1 MRLKDWA
8 EQQGIHYQ
16 TAWRWARAGKMP
28 VPTIKTET
36 GQYLVQVD
44 VPAEPE
50 TGKAVGYAR
59 VSSHDQKADLERQ
72 AGRIALGAVGQK
84 LSLDGVITEVGS
96 GLNGNRPKLKKL
108 LSDPDVKIIVVEHRE
123 RLARFGFEYIEAAL
137 QARGGRIVVLD
148 DSEVEDDLVR
158 DMTEV
163 LTSFC
168 ARLYGRRGAK
178 NRADKALKA
187 TQEVTEDA

>member
-8 EQQGIHYQ
+8 KQQGIHYQ
-16 TAWRWARAGKMP
+16 TAWRWAKAGKMP

-36 GQYLVQVD
+36 GQYLVQVE
-44 VPAEPE
+44 VPSEP
-50 TGKAVGYAR
+50 TAGKAVGYAR
-59 VSSHDQKADLERQ
+59 VSSHDQKEDLGRQ
-72 AGRIALGAVGQK
+72 AGRIALGAVEEQIQ
-84 LSLDGVITEVGS
+84 LDEVITEVGS
-96 GLNGNRPKLKKL
+96 GLNGKRPKLKKL
-108 LSDPDVKIIVVEHRE
+108 LSDPDVKILVVEHRE

-137 QARGGRIVVLD
+137 QARGGKIVVLD

-168 ARLYGRRGAK
+168 ARLYGPRGAK
-178 NRADKALKA
+178 NRASKALKA
-187 TQEVTEDA
+187 TQGTAEDA

>member
-1 MRLKDWA
+1 MRLKEWA
-8 EQQGIHYQ
+8 EQQGVHYQ
-16 TAWRWARAGKMP
+16 TAWRWAKAGKMP
-28 VPTIKTET
+28 VPTIKTAT

-44 VPAEPE
+44 VPNEPGA
-50 TGKAVGYAR
+50 GKAVGYAR
-59 VSSHDQKADLERQ
+59 VSSHDQKEDLDRQ
-72 AGRIALGAVGQK
+72 AGRIALGAVDEK
-84 LSLDGVITEVGS
+84 LQLDGVITEVGS

-123 RLARFGFEYIEAAL
+123 RLARFGVEYIEAAL
-137 QARGGRIVVLD
+137 QARGGKVVILD
-148 DSEVEDDLVR
+148 DSEVEDDLVS

-187 TQEVTEDA
+187 TQEEAASA

>member
-1 MRLKDWA
+1 M
-8 EQQGIHYQ
+8 EQ
-16 TAWRWARAGKMP
+16 K
-28 VPTIKTET
+28 
-36 GQYLVQVD
+36 
-44 VPAEPE
+44 
-50 TGKAVGYAR
+50 
-59 VSSHDQKADLERQ
+59 VSLE
-72 AGRIALGAVGQK
+72 
-84 LSLDGVITEVGS
+84 GVITEVGS
-96 GLNGNRPKLKKL
+96 GLNGKRPKLKKL

-137 QARGGRIVVLD
+137 QARGGKVVVLD

-168 ARLYGRRGAK
+168 ARLYGRRGAE

-187 TQEVTEDA
+187 TQEVTENA